1 MLYYYIEY
9 RRGHWEVYT
18 MEGQTDWHIK
28 HSPFTI
34 HIKCIVNK
42 YLRTEPFEPFP
53 YYVGN
58 RGHKHFVVDYVVT
71 IILWFCYKGEQAKS
85 WHLWLLHPGLN
96 CALLRQQFL
105 AFPWQK
111 CMGWGEL
118 WGTGSGTWQ
127 WGHRYR
133 VGLSQEEMCLK
144 NRAKLLLIDRLK
156 NLEGFI
162 YLEVSM
168 KPLIVIR
175 LESNMEVKVHL

>member
-1 MLYYYIEY
+1 MN
-9 RRGHWEVYT
+9 HFHT
-18 MEGQTDWHIK
+18 MWATEGTN
-28 HSPFTI
+28 T
-34 HIKCIVNK
+34 
-42 YLRTEPFEPFP
+42 L
-53 YYVGN
+53 
-58 RGHKHFVVDYVVT
+58 FVVDYVDHYNIVV
-71 IILWFCYKGEQAKS
+71 
-85 WHLWLLHPGLN
+85 LLKRLGVNKWKADICGCCTLGWIVHSSGSS
-96 CALLRQQFL
+96 CLLS
-105 AFPWQK
+105 PK

-127 WGHRYR
+127 WGHKYR

-144 NRAKLLLIDRLK
+144 NRAKPLLIDRLK